1 MFLTHH
7 AANFAAYGLLSNLAN
22 MFESRYERIKQMA
35 DLEMAIE
42 KTEEAVRATPPEHPD

>member
-1 MFLTHH
+1 
-7 AANFAAYGLLSNLAN
+7 
-22 MFESRYERIKQMA
+22 MA